1 MTAVIG
7 VLNKTAVAV
16 AADSAVTIGQNQKI
30 LNTANK
36 LFTLSK
42 YHPVGIVIYNSAA
55 FVSIPWEVLIKEYRR
70 QRGTVPQDKLEGY
83 AIDFVHYVK
92 ESVGLIS
99 EPAQKEV
106 VCAAASKLFRLLNQ
120 EVRAQIGTKLKEL
133 PLEERTSEKVDALA
147 GVLLPQAVTAKAVQ
161 YDGNNAAALEDQEL
175 QDYSLADFLAFYGE
189 HLARTWQQELG
200 SFPASDPVREEAFG
214 LLHRYFKTQ
223 NFELSSSVW
232 SGIGIIGYGDKEIYP
247 GCHMLHIAE
256 VIGGR
261 VRVKKEESESCQIND
276 VESSAILP
284 FAQRDVMEGFLSG
297 VRPNLAAVYDNTF
310 SQLLGGVN
318 IELASFMKTLAAQ
331 LPSGTQLPPLQLN
344 VQQLVGNFA
353 QSINSVQNEKI
364 IQPMLESVQGLS
376 KDDLAEMAESL
387 IHLTYLHRRINSEPE
402 SVGGPIDV
410 AVISKGDGFI
420 WIKRKFYF
428 RPELNPGFVQ
438 NYFTSHLEE

>member
-7 VLNKTAVAV
+7 VLNKTAVAI

-70 QRGTVPQDKLEGY
+70 QKGTVAQDKLEGY
-83 AIDFVHYVK
+83 AIDFVRYVR
-92 ESVGLIS
+92 ENVDLVS
-99 EPAQKEV
+99 EPMQKEV
-106 VCAAASKLFRLLNQ
+106 VCAAATKLFQLLNN
-120 EVRAQIGTKLKEL
+120 EVRAQIGGIISQL
-133 PLEERTSEKVDALA
+133 PVEERTTARVDELA
-147 GVLLPQAVTAKAVQ
+147 AVLLPQAVSAKARQ
-161 YDGNNAAALEDQEL
+161 YDGNQSIKLEDEEL
-175 QDYSLADFLAFYGE
+175 QAYSLADFLAFYDE
-189 HLARTWQQELG
+189 SLSRTWQQELG
-200 SFPASDPVREEAFG
+200 SFPASEAARTEAFG

-223 NFELSSSVW
+223 NFDLSVW

-247 GCHMLHIAE
+247 GCHMLHFAE
-256 VIGGR
+256 IIGGR
-261 VRVKKEESESCQIND
+261 VRVKKQEAESCQVSD
-276 VESSAILP
+276 MSTSVILP
-284 FAQRDVMEGFLSG
+284 FAQRDVIEGFLNG
-297 VRPNLAAVYDNTF
+297 VRPDLASVYYNTF
-310 SQLLGGVN
+310 GQLLTGLNGQ
-318 IELASFMKTLAAQ
+318 LAGYMQNLTPLL
-331 LPSGTQLPPLQLN
+331 LPGTVLPPWQLN
-344 VQQLVGNFA
+344 IQQMVDNFA
-353 QSINSVQNEKI
+353 QSITAVQMEQI
-364 IQPMLESVQGLS
+364 VQPMLASVQGLS

-387 IHLTYLHRRINSEPE
+387 IHLTYLHRRINSAPE

-438 NYFTSHLEE
+438 NYFTSRSDQ

>member
-7 VLNKTAVAV
+7 VLNKTAVAI

-70 QRGTVPQDKLEGY
+70 QRGVAFQDTLEGY
-83 AIDFVHYVK
+83 ATDFVRYVR
-92 ESVGLIS
+92 ESVGLVS
-99 EPAQKEV
+99 EPMQKEV
-106 VCAAASKLFRLLNQ
+106 VCAAASKLFRLLNE
-120 EVRAQIGTKLKEL
+120 EVRAQIGAQLNLL
-133 PLEERTSEKVDALA
+133 PVEERTTSRVDALA
-147 GVLLPQAVTAKAVQ
+147 GVLLPRAVAAKAQQ
-161 YDGNNAAALEDQEL
+161 YDGNQAAKLEDEEL
-175 QDYSLADFLAFYGE
+175 QAYSLADFLNFYDE
-189 HLARTWQQELG
+189 PLARTWQQELG
-200 SFPASDPVREEAFG
+200 SFPASEAARAEAFG

-223 NFELSSSVW
+223 NFDLSVW

-247 GCHMLHIAE
+247 GCHMLHFAE
-256 VIGGR
+256 IIGGQ
-261 VRVKKEESESCQIND
+261 VRVKKQTTESCQVSD
-276 VESSAILP
+276 TSTSVILP
-284 FAQRDVMEGFLSG
+284 FAQRDVIEGFLNG
-297 VRPNLAAVYDNTF
+297 VRPDLASVFYNTF
-310 SQLLGGVN
+310 GQLLGGLN
-318 IELASFMKTLAAQ
+318 GQLTGYMQNLAQ
-331 LPSGTQLPPLQLN
+331 QLPPGTVLPALQLN
-344 VQQLVGNFA
+344 VQQMVDNFA
-353 QSINSVQNEKI
+353 QSITAVQMEQI
-364 IQPMLESVQGLS
+364 IQPMLASVQGLS

-387 IHLTYLHRRINSEPE
+387 IHLTYLHRRINSAPE

-438 NYFTSHLEE
+438 NYFTSRLEE